1 SIITVVWFSV
11 ILNLTRDAFIE
22 IANISLEHAL
32 LSWGVTLL
40 MAIIFVIPAYKTIKW
55 IAYVDYIA
63 APAIVFIL
71 IATVWGA
78 LDVGGGIRAIIE
90 KADRKSTRLNSSH
103 VKMSYAVYCWKQKT
117 IVKYITIQ

>member
-71 IATVWGA
+71 LATVWGA

-90 KADRKSTRLNSSH
+90 KAPVASGTIFIVFTSSSGGSFPVH
-103 VKMSYAVYCWKQKT
+103 TLLS
-117 IVKYITIQ
+117 